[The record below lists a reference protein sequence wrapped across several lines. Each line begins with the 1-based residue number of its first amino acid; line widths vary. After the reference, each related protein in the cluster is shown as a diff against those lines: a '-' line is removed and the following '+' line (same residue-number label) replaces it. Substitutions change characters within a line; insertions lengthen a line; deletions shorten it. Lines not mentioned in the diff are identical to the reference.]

1 MNKLFVSVIFLIGA
15 VFLFSFVLAYSPY
28 YTHPDLT
35 EEIINLWNSKNDN
48 PELDISQNEIEWMR
62 QGAINEDTPA
72 RWINHFYDPVHNIG
86 WSGKHFGYLS
96 TEKGLYEGESM
107 APKPAV
113 ASIDWVTN
121 QEYQSAYGRQHGNQT
136 WQKALKTYVDGDRK
150 AAFTALGHILHLIE
164 DASVPDHTRNDT
176 HADLYGDPGS
186 PYEKYSKEYTN
197 SNQNKLNIAENLKN
211 DSLFDFSTIQDAFN
225 HLANYS
231 NNNFFSEDTISNDEF
246 KLPDMIRL
254 GSKMENIDNEK
265 VLFLYD
271 HQKQVYLAV
280 LQDGKKY
287 SIDDKV
293 FILPSYFS
301 HLSSQAVLTGASVL
315 DLFFRE
321 AEKYKQSPELLPPI
335 LEDSKEAVLS
345 YLNKSPRL
353 AAVNISNVVDK
364 STTDMQIYYAKAI
377 DLLSNTFQN
386 TTSFISNAISQT
398 GSSIRLF
405 ASDTTS
411 LVISPFIR
419 QPMNTR
425 MSSVQLVSQEDSY
438 ILSESV
444 ASTTE
449 QQVTQQLDQ
458 PADPLLI
465 TSQTTPI
472 QEPDFTPQ
480 FAKDAEAQISTTTLA
495 IIDVMDANTDVLA
508 TTTTTTMANVAI
520 IPPQGGGWASASM
533 DSTKAESPQ
542 INTDANLTPIDAEQ
556 TQNSATSTLEELIK
570 PEKPVITT
578 NNGQDL
584 TIQKFASQYPE
595 RKIAFILEGAKAQNA
610 GEIFINNSSE
620 NINYPTATSWE
631 KDFVLQEGENAFEAY
646 AKDSLGGISDISTIN
661 INLQF
666 DNSTFYLTDY
676 DVRKMNF
683 TLNWSDINGVVKDWE
698 LEYKLAPNFNW
709 EILCGT
715 DAGQCKTDAEDQS
728 LNSHDFTAE
737 YDDLTYYFRL
747 RGQDANGNFSDYQYL
762 DAEIS
767 TKPVVINEI
776 AWMGTGASASD
787 EWIELINKTNQEIDM
802 NGWILKTTDGIID
815 IKLEGKISANGFYLL
830 ERTNDDPVLNITA
843 DQVYTGVLKNRQNQD
858 DPGQELKL
866 FDKDNIEIDSVRTL
880 YSGDND
886 TNRTSE
892 RVSAWSSS
900 LFKNNWQNYKGEG
913 GEAIDTKDNKIYGT
927 PKMAN
932 SVVGVYPLNNSA
944 FGWIPLIS
952 TNAVFLKNRGLYIAD
967 GPVDVA
973 GVKILIE
980 PGVSFEFSSFG
991 MLRINDSGEL
1001 IAKGMKDEKIIIKS
1015 SNSNGTALYFVGAKG
1030 EFENMEISGGKIAI
1044 SNSII
1049 KISDSVIKDGING
1062 LLVLQDNSE
1071 FYISDNEFSG
1081 NAMRASDY
1089 GGEAILV
1096 KQSKGNIKNN
1106 VIKNNRNHGI
1116 YIDSL
1121 SGALDISGNDFSGSA
1136 TPVATNGFINFGP
1149 NSLNIEDN
1157 TFNGSVTELLVY
1169 NPFIND
1175 GQTAII
1181 SDKVSYVLYDR
1192 AKGSDWYKVGDPE
1205 IKLGGTLKID
1215 PGAVIKFNNNS
1226 LLKVFGRL
1234 EAVSV
1239 LERPIVFKWQ
1249 WDYASYDDVISNIE
1263 GTLMLS
1269 ELNES
1274 DYIQLY
1280 DGSEAVIENV
1290 IIRRKVIDAY
1300 NNTSYRSYWLTRSS
1314 EF

>member
-15 VFLFSFVLAYSPY
+15 VFLFSFVFAYSPY

-35 EEIINLWNSKNDN
+35 EEISNLWNLKNDN

-72 RWINHFYDPVHNIG
+72 RWINHFYDPVHNTG

-96 TEKGLYEGESM
+96 PEEGLYEGESM
-107 APKPAV
+107 APKPAI

-121 QEYQSAYGRQHGNQT
+121 QEYQSVYGRQYGNQT
-136 WQKALKTYVDGDRK
+136 WQKALKMYVNGDSK

-164 DASVPDHTRNDT
+164 DSSVPDHTRNDT

-225 HLANYS
+225 HLTNYS

-246 KLPDMIRL
+246 KLPDMISL

-335 LEDSKEAVLS
+335 LEDSKEDVLS

-353 AAVNISNVVDK
+353 VAVNISNVVDK
-364 STTDMQIYYAKAI
+364 ATTDMQIYYAKATNF
-377 DLLSNTFQN
+377 LSNTLSIPLS
-386 TTSFISNAISQT
+386 SFPASVSGISKSQ
-398 GSSIRLF
+398 
-405 ASDTTS
+405 S
-411 LVISPFIR
+411 LPLSQVSVIKESTLDDSLIL
-419 QPMNTR
+419 
-425 MSSVQLVSQEDSY
+425 SSVKIENNNIAEVYSGLEGYGRPISVQQQIEPIVGNDAPP
-438 ILSESV
+438 IESSM
-444 ASTTE
+444 AESLTAET
-449 QQVTQQLDQ
+449 
-458 PADPLLI
+458 PALLI
-465 TSQTTPI
+465 LDEEI
-472 QEPDFTPQ
+472 QEVLP
-480 FAKDAEAQISTTTLA
+480 AEEGKEIVTENIVNEAPTSPA
-495 IIDVMDANTDVLA
+495 
-508 TTTTTTMANVAI
+508 
-520 IPPQGGGWASASM
+520 QGGGWASASV
-533 DSTKAESPQ
+533 AVESPQ
-542 INTDANLTPIDAEQ
+542 MSDANLIYMNSEQ
-556 TQNSATSTLEELIK
+556 IQNSATSTLEEFIK

-584 TIQKFASQYPE
+584 IIQKFASQYPE
-595 RKIAFILEGAKAQNA
+595 RKIAFILEGTKTQNA

-631 KDFVLQEGENAFEAY
+631 KDFVLQEGENVFEAY

-666 DNSTFYLTDY
+666 DNSTFYLTDH

-683 TLNWSDINGVVKDWE
+683 TLNWSDANGVVKDWE

-709 EILCGT
+709 EILCG
-715 DAGQCKTDAEDQS
+715 ANVEQCKTDAEYPFLHS
-728 LNSHDFTAE
+728 YDFTAE
-737 YDDLTYYFRL
+737 YDDITYYFRL
-747 RGQDANGNFSDYQYL
+747 RGQDANGNFDDYKYL

-787 EWIELINKTNQEIDM
+787 EWIELVNKTNQEIDM
-802 NGWILKTTDGIID
+802 NGWILKTADGIID

-830 ERTNDDPVLNITA
+830 ERTNDDPVLNVTA

-892 RVSAWSSS
+892 RVSAWSPS
-900 LFKNNWQNYKGEG
+900 LFKNNWQDYKGEG
-913 GEAIDTKDNKIYGT
+913 GEAIDAKGDKIYGT
-927 PKMAN
+927 PNMLN
-932 SVVGVYPLNNSA
+932 SVVGAYPLNNSA
-944 FGWIPLIS
+944 LDGMSLIS
-952 TNAVFLKNRGLYIAD
+952 TNTVFLKSRGPYIAD
-967 GPVDVA
+967 GSVEVV
-973 GVKILIE
+973 GVKVLIE
-980 PGVSFEFSSFG
+980 PGASFEFSSFG
-991 MLRINDSGEL
+991 MLRINDGGEL
-1001 IAKGMKDEKIIIKS
+1001 ITKGTKDEKIIIKS

-1044 SNSII
+1044 NNSII

-1071 FYISDNEFSG
+1071 FDISDSEFSG

-1136 TPVATNGFINFGP
+1136 TPVATNGFINFEP
-1149 NSLNIEDN
+1149 NSLNVEDN

-1205 IKLGGTLKID
+1205 IKLGGTLNID

-1239 LERPIVFKWQ
+1239 LERPIIFKWQ
-1249 WDYASYDDVISNIE
+1249 WDYASYDDITSNIE

-1269 ELNES
+1269 ELNEA

-1280 DGSEAVIENV
+1280 DSSEAVIENV
-1290 IIRRKVIDAY
+1290 IIRRKVIDVY
-1300 NNTSYRSYWLTRSS
+1300 NNTSYRSYWLIRNA